1 MNRRW
6 RFAVLIRTL
15 SPILAYQQLAK
26 SFRELKGFA
35 LRGIRCLR
43 GIRRG
48 QDKKGTAHPGI
59 ERSPETNPEAVD
71 YDAAVR
77 QIWSSRASWPPTIEP
92 ERWLAERAR
101 IELEEVS
108 SSPGA
113 KSDFDALC
121 NYGCHP
127 HILGFLLFFL
137 RRSPEIEAALATFT
151 GLGKKREANARRL
164 DEASSLIERLFG
176 RLPSDANEVVAGLFS
191 KEVGIGSPAQQAIGL
206 RQTAQFIRL
215 GRILSRRNLTQLSLL
230 LLSSYVEQIT
240 GGPHDAKVS
249 GLVAAVRGNDYDE
262 DAHKSW
268 RSRNMR
274 KISHSAIGDWHIA
287 EFLVGLS
294 TTLSDPLQGKHPGGA
309 E

>member
-1 MNRRW
+1 MESSGDR
-6 RFAVLIRTL
+6 
-15 SPILAYQQLAK
+15 
-26 SFRELKGFA
+26 
-35 LRGIRCLR
+35 
-43 GIRRG
+43 
-48 QDKKGTAHPGI
+48 DKKGTAHPGI
-59 ERSPETNPEAVD
+59 ELGPETNPEAVD

-113 KSDFDALC
+113 KNDFDALC
-121 NYGCHP
+121 NDGCHP

-164 DEASSLIERLFG
+164 DEAASLIERLFG
-176 RLPSDANEVVAGLFS
+176 RLPSDANEVVAGLFT
-191 KEVGIGSPAQQAIGL
+191 KVGIGSPAQQAIGL

-215 GRILSRRNLTQLSLL
+215 GWILSRRNLTQVSLF

-249 GLVAAVRGNDYDE
+249 GLIAAVRGNDYDE

-294 TTLSDPLQGKHPGGA
+294 KLLPPVNG
-309 E
+309 